1 MLDYK
6 YLNNTFLFSEKKIKD
21 SKIFDEE
28 IKLTKSYLYINN
40 QTNVNIVKM
49 HEYTVILVGYI
60 LDIRDEK
67 LTADDILKQII
78 KECIVGEE
86 EFYDILNYLNGRYML
101 CISDKNDTK
110 IFSDA
115 TALSPM
121 FYYKNYLIA
130 SHEIILKY
138 LLEQE
143 YGIILRQL
151 KYDMNSFLDYNNTEE
166 IYSFN
171 PNLFFS
177 FDNLQF
183 ERFFPR
189 EKYKLKSLL
198 EVIEKTEQ
206 YYLPQMRWL
215 DKNYKN
221 IYLSL
226 TGGFDS
232 KLTLALAKPIINNIH
247 CFTYMYKFNE
257 LDEYTSLNKY
267 KKVYYKDKVIVDN
280 LVYNFNLN
288 HSYFYFDDYKVPSEY
303 LKQMAKHTSSHHSY
317 KLSYILLKNF
327 KRGGVHLKSTIYELA
342 KLPYHSFADMRVDD
356 EWMIRILK
364 NWAPA
369 EIKKDNKVLFKL
381 YNDYKERNL
390 LNEIIDLNY
399 NLPLMIYWEYRL
411 GNWHGNLTQESDFII
426 DTFILMNNRY
436 MLNQIISLSL
446 NDRDKK
452 SYLTEMIKRKW
463 PALNYFVANSFDT
476 LE

>member
-1 MLDYK
+1 MESFLLNIYFNILKTRRNKMLDYK

-21 SKIFDEE
+21 SKIFDKE

-67 LTADDILKQII
+67 LTADGILKQII

-143 YGIILRQL
+143 YEIFLRQL

-189 EKYKLKSLL
+189 EKYKLQSLQ

-206 YYLPQMRWL
+206 YYLPQLKWL

-232 KLTLALAKPIINNIH
+232 
-247 CFTYMYKFNE
+247 
-257 LDEYTSLNKY
+257 
-267 KKVYYKDKVIVDN
+267 
-280 LVYNFNLN
+280 
-288 HSYFYFDDYKVPSEY
+288 
-303 LKQMAKHTSSHHSY
+303 
-317 KLSYILLKNF
+317 
-327 KRGGVHLKSTIYELA
+327 
-342 KLPYHSFADMRVDD
+342 
-356 EWMIRILK
+356 
-364 NWAPA
+364 
-369 EIKKDNKVLFKL
+369 
-381 YNDYKERNL
+381 
-390 LNEIIDLNY
+390 
-399 NLPLMIYWEYRL
+399 
-411 GNWHGNLTQESDFII
+411 
-426 DTFILMNNRY
+426 
-436 MLNQIISLSL
+436 
-446 NDRDKK
+446 
-452 SYLTEMIKRKW
+452 
-463 PALNYFVANSFDT
+463 
-476 LE
+476 